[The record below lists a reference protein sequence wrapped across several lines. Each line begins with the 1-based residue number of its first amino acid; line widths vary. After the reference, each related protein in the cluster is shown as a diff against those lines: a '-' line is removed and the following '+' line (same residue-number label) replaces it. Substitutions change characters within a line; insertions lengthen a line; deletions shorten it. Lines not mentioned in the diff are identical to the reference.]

1 MERIDY
7 LPLGSVVYLE
17 GGSRKLLII
26 SRGLIVKNGDG
37 VVYFDYSGVPYPH
50 GLTDEHVA
58 YFQHDSIVKV
68 VFEGYR
74 DSDDE
79 MAVNAINKYIEDH
92 PDLVRGDVEGWQGS
106 KVNG

>member
-17 GGSRKLLII
+17 GGSRKVMII

-37 VVYFDYSGVPYPH
+37 LVFFDYSGVPYPH

-58 YFQHDSIVKV
+58 YFQHDSIVNV
-68 VFEGYR
+68 VFEGFR

-79 MAVNAINKYIEDH
+79 MAVNAINKYIADH
-92 PDLVRGDVEGWQGS
+92 PELARGNVEDWQGN
-106 KVNG
+106 KTHT